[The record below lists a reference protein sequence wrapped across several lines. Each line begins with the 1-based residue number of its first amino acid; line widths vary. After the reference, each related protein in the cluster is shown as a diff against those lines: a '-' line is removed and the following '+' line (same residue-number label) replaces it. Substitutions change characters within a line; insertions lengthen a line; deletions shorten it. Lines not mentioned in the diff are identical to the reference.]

1 MISVV
6 LIGSGNVSY
15 HLANAFLKAEN
26 VNLVQVYARNIQQ
39 IDYLKAKTKIT
50 DNINELANADVYILA
65 VSDDAISEVSSKITK
80 KNAFVVHTSGATNI
94 DKLKHNGRRG
104 VFYMLQS
111 FTKGKAI
118 NFDEVPFCLEAENE
132 IDLKLLERLA
142 NQIGK
147 KIYRINSQQREVLH
161 MSAVFVNNFTNHLF
175 KIGNDI
181 CSKNN
186 VPFEILNPIIKETI
200 LKIEKMSPKDAQTGP
215 ARRKDEKTIKKHLS
229 LLDENQQEIYKILT
243 KSIQNEY

>member
-1 MISVV
+1 
-6 LIGSGNVSY
+6 
-15 HLANAFLKAEN
+15 
-26 VNLVQVYARNIQQ
+26 
-39 IDYLKAKTKIT
+39 
-50 DNINELANADVYILA
+50 
-65 VSDDAISEVSSKITK
+65 

-118 NFDEVPFCLEAENE
+118 NFEEVPFCLEAENE
-132 IDLKLLERLA
+132 TDLKLLERLA

-147 KIYRINSQQREVLH
+147 KIYRINSLQREVLH
-161 MSAVFVNNFTNHLF
+161 VSAVFVNNFTNHLF

-181 CSKNN
+181 CGKNN

-215 ARRKDEKTIKKHLS
+215 ARRKDEKTVKKHKKF
-229 LLDENQQEIYKILT
+229 IKY
-243 KSIQNEY
+243 